1 MHVRTA
7 RITRYYK
14 KLLRKDLV
22 AQVLCEGY
30 QQGAVW
36 PGGKTGNRRK
46 QCKGVQAHRAS
57 AQPPENHWDG
67 QIELETPPDGVR
79 RSHEKC
85 PNARSLLRSGA
96 VYLVWSLI

>member
-1 MHVRTA
+1 MSELPESLAITRSYYVRTLWL
-7 RITRYYK
+7 K
-14 KLLRKDLV
+14 FSG
-22 AQVLCEGY
+22 EGY

-46 QCKGVQAHRAS
+46 QCKSLQAHRAS